1 MRFGNVPAGYLTV
14 PTDQAPADTTE
25 VSSATNNR
33 SFSVYRQVN
42 MSVTHFAVPIS
53 RTNRIRL
60 SGLAAEP
67 PPGAVAH
74 PEGCVA
80 AAAPWCPP
88 TKVDLAA

>member
-53 RTNRIRL
+53 RATRTRL
-60 SGLAAEP
+60 SGLTDEMAPGPADGGRPAQGTAGAAE
-67 PPGAVAH
+67 VQ
-74 PEGCVA
+74 
-80 AAAPWCPP
+80 
-88 TKVDLAA
+88 